1 MFGKSCP
8 SRIRSKILFWNAAD
22 CSVCTWAALAGWG
35 GVMQSVNSHKA
46 QYNKTLLELIMLI
59 LFTEWNL
66 IHIPDY

>member
-1 MFGKSCP
+1 M
-8 SRIRSKILFWNAAD
+8 D